1 MAALCKILA
10 LLKANKARGGDR
22 TKKLFQFLNEIGAR
36 ALGRHLGRVLEM
48 AEDSATKWEYEAK
61 IAKRFGFEQQLELP
75 IPMPP
80 YRAPKGR
87 QLRRPIPY
95 VRPPSAARLEPS
107 LSTRRARREL

>member
-22 TKKLFQFLNEIGAR
+22 TKKLFQFLNEIDAR
-36 ALGRHLGRVLEM
+36 ALGLGRVLEM

-75 IPMPP
+75 IPMPHTEHQ
-80 YRAPKGR
+80 RA
-87 QLRRPIPY
+87 
-95 VRPPSAARLEPS
+95 AN
-107 LSTRRARREL
+107 